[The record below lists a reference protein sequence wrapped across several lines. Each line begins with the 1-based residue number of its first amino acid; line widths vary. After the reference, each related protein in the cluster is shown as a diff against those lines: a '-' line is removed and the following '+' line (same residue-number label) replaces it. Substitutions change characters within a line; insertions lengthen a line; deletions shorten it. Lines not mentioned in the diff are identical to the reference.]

1 MRANTGIDV
10 GLRYHE
16 YLRELP
22 WLLLEKMRKPLLD
35 LLEVAGQGERS
46 TWSIGSRCRVQ
57 VRGSCYSLL
66 DYHSPHPTASLVAG
80 ATLSDHE
87 AHVFHRPWYDMY
99 LVYFRW
105 VESL

>member
-1 MRANTGIDV
+1 MGHSMRANTGIDV

-22 WLLLEKMRKPLLD
+22 WFLLEKMRKSPLD
-35 LLEVAGQGERS
+35 LLEVVGQGERS
-46 TWSIGSRCRVQ
+46 TWSIRSRSRSRVQ

-80 ATLSDHE
+80 ATLSYHE
-87 AHVFHRPWYDMY
+87 AHVFH
-99 LVYFRW
+99 
-105 VESL
+105 